1 MYFENSW
8 CVKTAIYGFDTFAS
22 DELGSTTHVIDEAGK
37 ILNRY
42 EYDAFG
48 NFTVKEET
56 VTNRFCFT
64 GEQYDPAS
72 NLYYLR
78 ARFYS
83 PVIGRFLNEDT
94 YYGDG
99 LNLYAYCHNNPL
111 TYVDPT
117 GHWCEK
123 KQQETVQKY
132 KDKGYSDQDAETMA
146 NYERLREEQGV
157 DAAEKY
163 LQEQVR
169 GSESGSGSKFKDVF
183 DLADNYNLSDDT
195 FNNHILDRHGPNSLY
210 GNKSHFNAD
219 FDIKNGIDSTLK
231 GDNFIIKSNTAG
243 RDGYIFEQTFT
254 NPIGTNSKGKP
265 LYTIKV
271 VIDEFGNVVTAF
283 PKK

>member
-1 MYFENSW
+1 M
-8 CVKTAIYGFDTFAS
+8 VKNA
-22 DELGSTTHVIDEAGK
+22 DELGAVFK
-37 ILNRY
+37 
-42 EYDAFG
+42 
-48 NFTVKEET
+48 
-56 VTNRFCFT
+56 
-64 GEQYDPAS
+64 
-72 NLYYLR
+72 
-78 ARFYS
+78 
-83 PVIGRFLNEDT
+83 
-94 YYGDG
+94 YGDELALAG
-99 LNLYAYCHNNPL
+99 GDVLKCTDDVSEEALK
-111 TYVDPT
+111 V
-117 GHWCEK
+117 EK
-123 KQQETVQKY
+123 NVTSNVSQSKNSVET
-132 KDKGYSDQDAETMA
+132 T
-146 NYERLREEQGV
+146 EE
-157 DAAEKY
+157 AIK
-163 LQEQVR
+163 
-169 GSESGSGSKFKDVF
+169 SGSGSKFKDVF